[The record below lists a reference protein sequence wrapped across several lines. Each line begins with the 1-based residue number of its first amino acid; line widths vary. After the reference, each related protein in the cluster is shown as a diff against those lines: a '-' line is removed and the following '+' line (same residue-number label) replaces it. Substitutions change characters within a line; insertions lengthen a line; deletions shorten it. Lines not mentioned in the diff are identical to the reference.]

1 MQLSEICGVG
11 RDKGGNV
18 FEIILECL
26 RTFWS
31 FYMGNAIY
39 GGTVKRGCWLAQPML

>member
-31 FYMGNAIY
+31 SIWVTQFMGERLKEVV
-39 GGTVKRGCWLAQPML
+39 G